1 MRRILYMAVVAL
13 MPMLVQ
19 AQGDIET
26 VLDVIEHNN
35 TTLKALRETAGAQK
49 LENRTDIFLA
59 DPEIGFNYLWGSPS
73 AIGNRKDIS
82 VSQSFDIATLS
93 GEKSRVAAKK
103 NEMIDWQYR
112 AERMNLLL
120 EAKQYCIDLIYY
132 NALLKQIGIRL
143 DNAMGLDK
151 AMKKRLDS
159 GDTSLPE
166 YNNVRL
172 STASVKCEV
181 ARVTAERDAVVAQL
195 ARLNGGNPV
204 ELTSVDYDTVQ
215 TPAVFLEWYK
225 IAEKKNPVL
234 AYVRKDVE
242 LSNRQLSL
250 SKKMGLPSFSAGYM
264 SEKTNDEY
272 FKGIALG
279 VSVPLWSNRNRVRQ
293 ARAAVQA
300 AEARQVDAK
309 LQFYGSLEVL
319 YHRTLGLKAAADTYR
334 ASLAATDN
342 TVLLKK
348 AFDAGEI
355 SVADYLMQTA
365 VYYDIVR
372 QVLEAEREY
381 QRSCAE
387 LYAVEL

>member
-143 DNAMGLDK
+143 DNAMNLDK

-172 STASVKCEV
+172 STASVKCEA

-204 ELTSVDYDTVQ
+204 ELASVDYDTVQ
-215 TPAVFLEWYK
+215 IPAVFSEWYK

-264 SEKTNDEY
+264 SEKTTDEY

-372 QVLEAEREY
+372 QALEAEREY